1 MTGLNDDKVLYKKAI
16 ERIDELV
23 DEVLQT
29 CNEVADENHYDRDWV
44 LDRFRAHF
52 NRARKESV

>member
-1 MTGLNDDKVLYKKAI
+1 MDDDKKLYKKAI

-29 CNEVADENHYDRDWV
+29 CNEVADDNHYDRDWV
-44 LDRFRAHF
+44 LDRFRTRF